1 MINTA
6 LDNIEWVL
14 LVAFFFSA
22 FNLRIISLLMMA
34 NIGLGM
40 ALYDW
45 FLTMPDAASSAIVT
59 LINIV
64 TILLILKFGEKSV
77 QKPIQSVILL
87 GFIGVDAIYLAGG
100 VYESFEAVLL
110 SLYAVM
116 FLTIIEGAGRGARYC
131 IQPDKGSY
139 SGGHSGHDSAIHRD
153 RVAGLKRQAGGV
165 MEEDS

>member
-64 TILLILKFGEKSV
+64 TIILILKFGEKSV

-87 GFIGVDAIYLAGG
+87 GFIGVDAIYLSGG

-110 SLYAVM
+110 SLYALM
-116 FLTIIEGAGRGARYC
+116 FLTILKGAGRGARYC
-131 IQPDKGSY
+131 IQPDSDSY
-139 SGGHSGHDSAIHRD
+139 SGGHSGNDTTVHRD
-153 RVAGLKRQAGGV
+153 NSNR
-165 MEEDS
+165 